1 MHGTMSLKNFLGR
14 VQNPGLLPHG
24 RDMKCETNQRC
35 CCIISAF
42 TEITLVVLREDEDRA
57 NEFSKPQGY
66 YSLCTVCSDIN
77 SDLSHTVYLFVLC
90 GSENIQRLFPY
101 TALTDWFL
109 LEIFNP
115 LKPSGH
121 YTYPQFNIQ
130 QFYVMPTHCIYLFCV
145 DLRTNSDYF
154 PIQH

>member
-101 TALTDWFL
+101 TALTDWFVQTETECL
-109 LEIFNP
+109 LRGTDWNF
-115 LKPSGH
+115 
-121 YTYPQFNIQ
+121 
-130 QFYVMPTHCIYLFCV
+130 IYNSVFCPHSVYIFCV
-145 DLRTNSDYF
+145 DLRTHSDYF